1 MANTPRLFEDLSRV
15 ASGAMGTVVGM
26 RDEAEAQLR
35 QRLERVLE
43 RMDVVPREEFE
54 AVRAMAA
61 KARDEQEAM
70 ADRLAAL
77 ESRLADLE
85 KTPAARPAVKRAP
98 TKGGSAGTGGAKRA
112 GPAKAG
118 AKGAAA
124 KGSGRGKTAAKGGAK
139 AGAGTE
145 G

>member
-85 KTPAARPAVKRAP
+85 KTPAA
-98 TKGGSAGTGGAKRA
+98 
-112 GPAKAG
+112 KAG
-118 AKGAAA
+118 G
-124 KGSGRGKTAAKGGAK
+124 
-139 AGAGTE
+139 
-145 G
+145 

>member
-70 ADRLAAL
+70 ADRVARLEARLAAL
-77 ESRLADLE
+77 ETAGSG
-85 KTPAARPAVKRAP
+85 AATGAKARSRPAGARTSGARTSGAKKADAKTSGAKTAGRA
-98 TKGGSAGTGGAKRA
+98 KAAGRGGSAGKTG
-112 GPAKAG
+112 
-118 AKGAAA
+118 
-124 KGSGRGKTAAKGGAK
+124 S
-139 AGAGTE
+139 E
-145 G
+145 S